1 VRSSEL
7 ALNAPLGHSPQT
19 HRTVL
24 GTGDHGWA
32 SSRPPALAQAREL
45 LIEEIVAAVRAGDDP
60 AIQGLL
66 TCLTGVA
73 DVAVLLRLRQR
84 LSEDVSG

>member
-1 VRSSEL
+1 MGGCLLSGQIPKCWAAETTMVGPRL
-7 ALNAPLGHSPQT
+7 GRWPL
-19 HRTVL
+19 R
-24 GTGDHGWA
+24 
-32 SSRPPALAQAREL
+32 RPGLFD
-45 LIEEIVAAVRAGDDP
+45 EIVAAVRAGDDP

-84 LSEDVSG
+84 LYEDVPS